1 MFSSFAIST
10 IIRKEASFDPIR
22 LDYSNPS
29 VFTRPIEMICVLEII
44 DGPARGKRIWIKE
57 NQCVEIGRVSTAD
70 FSIPSDSHMSRRHLL
85 LETTQN
91 GFRIRDL
98 GSANGTFL
106 NNSRITVQNV
116 TSGDRVRAGM
126 TVFTVSIRED
136 GENPHA
142 EDGVTFGRNTPN
154 NDSVPESGGS
164 IEAPEHH
171 GTIRS
176 LEGLE
181 PLEFESTV
189 KIPIGSLPE
198 NDNESTLPIWRTN
211 ETKFWWK
218 SYFTPTEVS
227 GVYEQS
233 NLYVSPVGNLMGLMQ
248 EFESE
253 FQLAIIVNVSQ
264 LDSNSRQILAGLQ
277 SAGLLKFL
285 TKSLCSVRFGT
296 SRDFQNIV
304 EMVVG
309 QDAIICVGERKKN
322 GQLDWGQFANS
333 LSFPSMFRSHLTDPG
348 SSLRKSLLTYRAL
361 AIFELDREG
370 KLGLLLGD

>member
-1 MFSSFAIST
+1 MGFDDDNK
-10 IIRKEASFDPIR
+10 KEASFDPIR
-22 LDYSNPS
+22 PDYSNPS
-29 VFTRPIEMICVLEII
+29 VFRRPIEMICVLEII

-70 FSIPSDSHMSRRHLL
+70 FSIPGDSHMSRRHLL

-106 NNSRITVQNV
+106 NSSRITVQNV
-116 TSGDRVRAGM
+116 TSGDKVRAGM

-142 EDGVTFGRNTPN
+142 EDGVTFGRNTSN
-154 NDSVPESGGS
+154 DDSVPESDGS
-164 IEAPEHH
+164 IDAPEHH

-176 LEGLE
+176 LEGLG
-181 PLEFESTV
+181 PLEFESTAR
-189 KIPIGSLPE
+189 IPIGSLPE
-198 NDNESTLPIWRTN
+198 NDNESTLPIPGAN

-233 NLYVSPVGNLMGLMQ
+233 NLYVSPLGNLMGLMQ

-285 TKSLCSVRFGT
+285 TKSLCRVRFER
-296 SRDFQNIV
+296 SQDFQNIV

-309 QDAIICVGERKKN
+309 QDAIICVGESKKN

-348 SSLRKSLLTYRAL
+348 SSLRKSLLRYRAL

>member
-1 MFSSFAIST
+1 MTT